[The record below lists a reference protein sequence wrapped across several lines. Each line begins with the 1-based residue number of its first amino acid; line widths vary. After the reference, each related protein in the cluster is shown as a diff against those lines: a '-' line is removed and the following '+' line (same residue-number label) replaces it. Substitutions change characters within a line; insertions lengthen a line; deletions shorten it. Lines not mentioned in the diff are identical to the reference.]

1 MQSVALGSKD
11 GDKREEGCLGEEV
24 QGGEKSDAGGGIQGS
39 ERVRSLR
46 GKKGTG
52 EGKG

>member
-1 MQSVALGSKD
+1 MP
-11 GDKREEGCLGEEV
+11 GEEV
-24 QGGEKSDAGGGIQGS
+24 LRREKRDAGGGIQGS

>member
-24 QGGEKSDAGGGIQGS
+24 LGGEKRDAGGGYRG
-39 ERVRSLR
+39 VR
-46 GKKGTG
+46 
-52 EGKG
+52 E

>member
-1 MQSVALGSKD
+1 MGIRE
-11 GDKREEGCLGEEV
+11 KRGAWGGGTEK
-24 QGGEKSDAGGGIQGS
+24 GEKGCRGGIQGS